1 MTETGET
8 EEPIPLFQIDWD
20 ETEIKNAV
28 ESITRGG
35 YWANGPFIDQFE
47 ELLATYFDV
56 EHAVVFN
63 SGTSAL
69 VASLDAADVG
79 PGDEVIVPSFTFI
92 ATANAVKAV
101 GATPVFADI
110 EPQHYGLDPD
120 AVRDAICER
129 TAAILPVHYAGHPCR
144 IAELRK
150 IATAHDLHLIEDA
163 AEAQG
168 ARFAGQP
175 VGTVGDAGV
184 LSFCQNKIITTGE
197 GGAVVTDDDEIANH
211 LQLRR
216 SHGRASGEY
225 FDSAETGEYV
235 GMGYN
240 FRMPDIAAALGV
252 AQMERIEDIIERRR
266 SIAADLTERIAEI
279 EGVHPPVEAE
289 DARHVYQ
296 LYTVAF
302 DEVIDRDA
310 VIECLAERD
319 IASKVYFEPV
329 HLSRFYREEHGSEPG
344 MLPTTEAMSERVL
357 SLPMHANLPLGHR
370 KRIATELEAAV
381 ENCRV

>member
-1 MTETGET
+1 MTETGAND
-8 EEPIPLFQIDWD
+8 EPIPLFRIDWD
-20 ETEIKNAV
+20 ETELKNAV

-35 YWANGPFIDQFE
+35 YWANGPFVDQFE
-47 ELLATYFDV
+47 ELLAAYFDV

-69 VASLDAADVG
+69 ISSLDAAGVG

-101 GATPVFADI
+101 GARPVFADI
-110 EPQHYGLDPD
+110 EPAYYGLDPE
-120 AVRDAICER
+120 AVRDAITEE
-129 TAAILPVHYAGHPCR
+129 TAAIVPVHYAGHPCR
-144 IAELRK
+144 IGDLQE
-150 IATAHDLHLIEDA
+150 IAAAHDLHLIEDA

-168 ARFAGQP
+168 AHYEGQL
-175 VGTVGDAGV
+175 VGTLGDAGV

-197 GGAVVTDDDEIANH
+197 GGAVVTDDDGIAKR
-211 LQLRR
+211 LRLRR

-252 AQMERIEDIIERRR
+252 AQMERIEDIIDRRR
-266 SIAADLTERIAEI
+266 SIAADLTERIAEV
-279 EGVHPPVEAE
+279 EGVHPPVEA
-289 DARHVYQ
+289 DGARHVYQ

-302 DEVIDRDA
+302 DEAIDRDA
-310 VIECLAERD
+310 VIEYLAERD
-319 IASKVYFEPV
+319 IASKVYFDPV
-329 HLSRFYREEHGSEPG
+329 HLSRFYRAEHGSEPG

-357 SLPMHANLPLGHR
+357 SLPMHANLPLAHR
-370 KRIATELEAAV
+370 QRIATELAAAV

>member
-1 MTETGET
+1 MTETGEN
-8 EEPIPLFQIDWD
+8 ENPIPLFQIDWD

-28 ESITRGG
+28 DSITRGG

-47 ELLATYFDV
+47 DLLAAYFNVD
-56 EHAVVFN
+56 HAVVFN

-69 VASLDAADVG
+69 ISSLDAAGVG

-110 EPQHYGLDPD
+110 EPVYYGLDPN
-120 AVRDAICER
+120 AVRDAITDE

-144 IAELRK
+144 IDELGK
-150 IATAHDLHLIEDA
+150 IAAAHDLHLIEDA

-168 ARFAGQP
+168 ARMGGEP

-197 GGAVVTDDDEIANH
+197 GGAVVTDDDDIANH
-211 LQLRR
+211 LRLRR
-216 SHGRASGEY
+216 SHGRASGDY

-266 SIAADLTERIAEI
+266 AIATDLTDRIVDI

-289 DARHVYQ
+289 NAYHVYQ

-302 DEVIDRDA
+302 DETIDRDA
-310 VIECLAERD
+310 VIEELAARD

-329 HLSRFYREEHGSEPG
+329 HLSRFYRDEHGYEPG
-344 MLPTTEAMSERVL
+344 SLPTTEQMSERVL
-357 SLPMHANLPLGHR
+357 SLPMHANLPLAHR
-370 KRIATELEAAV
+370 KRIAAELEAAA
-381 ENCRV
+381 ENCRA